1 MLGQTIVT
9 QVSRRLLQHILRVG
23 PSLTCFDLQRTI
35 PVEGCSS
42 SGNDFVENRKIKRV
56 HTVLVEATFENHF
69 AESFM

>member
-9 QVSRRLLQHILRVG
+9 QVSRRLLQRIFRVG
-23 PSLTCFDLQRTI
+23 RSLTCRKRFRLRVSRQ
-35 PVEGCSS
+35 V
-42 SGNDFVENRKIKRV
+42 GNDFVENRKIKRV